1 MEFLNIESRI
11 SPILDNMV
19 SIIKEHEIRYQ
30 LEISSHNKVIE
41 DKQNTIN
48 LLSEKTERQK
58 EEMDDFLK
66 VSFAT
71 KWKKKCEE
79 SEGHK
84 SRLEDKLEALQR
96 INIELNHRLDQFSKQ
111 DSISTQTDT
120 IEEQVCDERVT
131 QELKKKYEKIEKT
144 NKATQKKNRELTN
157 KVNEL
162 RKNLDSITI
171 EYGNNTS
178 AIELLSNVE
187 IERDNLKIE
196 VEKLKEL
203 NTENTEKNIN
213 QEEFKEKIDELNK
226 QLNVSLNESRKFKE
240 QVVTF
245 EDKLLK
251 MEYLQIENKELREDI
266 TTCKDKIS
274 KDHTTKD
281 VQDTS
286 ELKETISKLE
296 TINAK
301 NYDLINDLEINLGN
315 KQCEMTIKTSKGG
328 VYKLKDK
335 ELIKDGKIVGNVV
348 ETKLI

>member
-1 MEFLNIESRI
+1 
-11 SPILDNMV
+11 DNMV

-251 MEYLQIENKELREDI
+251 MEYLQIENK
-266 TTCKDKIS
+266 
-274 KDHTTKD
+274 
-281 VQDTS
+281 
-286 ELKETISKLE
+286 
-296 TINAK
+296 
-301 NYDLINDLEINLGN
+301 
-315 KQCEMTIKTSKGG
+315 
-328 VYKLKDK
+328 
-335 ELIKDGKIVGNVV
+335 
-348 ETKLI
+348 